1 MPLTERV
8 SWGDRQYLVTAS
20 LISPHCGRLRVPG
33 KVERGFGEGDMCA
46 YVGPQRRCL
55 HLFISGQMLM
65 VVEIEMESL
74 REKGEGRAGEVDF
87 LHLLSHHSYW

>member
-1 MPLTERV
+1 
-8 SWGDRQYLVTAS
+8 
-20 LISPHCGRLRVPG
+20 
-33 KVERGFGEGDMCA
+33 MCA

-65 VVEIEMESL
+65 VVEIERESW

>member
-33 KVERGFGEGDMCA
+33 KVERGVWGGGEWGGGMCA

-65 VVEIEMESL
+65 VVEIERES
-74 REKGEGRAGEVDF
+74 
-87 LHLLSHHSYW
+87 